1 MKKYLP
7 VIGLL
12 LLFLILKSSNLS
24 IKISDT
30 NIYWYTAYKL
40 VQGEILYKDI
50 FFTNLPLFPYLSTV
64 YFFLVGK
71 QLLLYYLTSAIEV
84 ALTAF
89 LVFLIVSK
97 QTKKYIYAFS
107 SFMLYLFSFM
117 ILATSEHQTGVFAA
131 SLFATAGY
139 YFFSEKKYLL
149 SGILLSL
156 SLLTKAYFLPIVATI
171 FLITLFKNA
180 RKDFLRLLL
189 GFIGATV
196 VLLGPFLLFTQ
207 GEFINNVFTY
217 SLTRSAGLNKTEIL
231 WFFITKDFFFFI
243 LLLFN
248 LAFIRRNLFFGI
260 FSLFSI
266 LFFFGYKDT
275 YYLYLNFL
283 APFLSLSASSLFEF
297 VEQKL
302 AMQKMVIP
310 TVVLFGALINL
321 SLYFSGFRQLQKI
334 SDYNTLTN
342 AIQKNKPE
350 YLYGVNDATPALA
363 YSTNTALLNNIIDTN
378 PNIFRKKFL
387 DSKKLTKEAT
397 NNKTIL
403 VAHGAFYPQLGLE
416 EHVVDE
422 IFDKELVKK
431 SCKLLESV
439 PVNSEGYINRIS
451 LLKCY

>member
-7 VIGLL
+7 VVGLL

-24 IKISDT
+24 VKISDT

-40 VQGEILYKDI
+40 TQGELLYKDI
-50 FFTNLPLFPYLSTV
+50 FFTNLPLFPYLSAI

-71 QLLLYYLTSAIEV
+71 QLTFYYLTSAIEV
-84 ALTAF
+84 SVTAF
-89 LVFLIVSK
+89 LVFLIAYK
-97 QTKKYIYAFS
+97 QTKKYLYALS
-107 SFMLYLFSFM
+107 SFVLYLFSFLV
-117 ILATSEHQTGVFAA
+117 LATSEHQTGVFAA
-131 SLFATAGY
+131 SLFATIGY

-149 SGILLSL
+149 SGIFLSI

-171 FLITLFKNA
+171 FLITLLKNA
-180 RKDFLRLLL
+180 WKDFLRLLI
-189 GFIGATV
+189 GFTGTTV
-196 VLLGPFLLFTQ
+196 VLLGSFLLLARN
-207 GEFINNVFTY
+207 EFINNILTY
-217 SLTRSAGLNKTEIL
+217 SLTRTAGLNKTEIL
-231 WFFITKDFFFFI
+231 WFFITKDFLYFI

-248 LAFIRRNLFFGI
+248 LAFIRKNLFFGI

-283 APFLSLSASSLFEF
+283 APFLALSAPSLFEF
-297 VEQKL
+297 IEQKF

-310 TVVLFGALINL
+310 TVILISTLLNL
-321 SLYFSGFRQLQKI
+321 ILYFSGFRQLQKI
-334 SDYNTLTN
+334 SNYTVLTN
-342 AIQKNKPE
+342 AIQKNKPA
-350 YLYGVNDATPALA
+350 YLYGVNDTTPALA

-387 DSKKLTKEAT
+387 DAKKLTKEAISR
-397 NNKTIL
+397 KTIL
-403 VAHGAFYPQLGLE
+403 VAHGAFYPQLKVE
-416 EHVVDE
+416 EYVVDE
-422 IFDKELVKK
+422 IFNKELVRK

>member
-30 NIYWYTAYKL
+30 NIYWYTTYKL
-40 VQGEILYKDI
+40 TQGEILYKDI
-50 FFTNLPLFPYLSTV
+50 FFTNLPLFPYLSAV

-71 QLLLYYLTSAIEV
+71 NLLLYYLTSAVEV
-84 ALTAF
+84 TLTAF
-89 LVFLIVSK
+89 LIFLIVYK
-97 QTKKYIYAFS
+97 QTKKYLYALS
-107 SFMLYLFSFM
+107 SFVLYLFSFLV
-117 ILATSEHQTGVFAA
+117 LATSEHQTGVFAA
-131 SLFATAGY
+131 ALFATAGY

-149 SGILLSL
+149 SGVFLGL

-171 FLITLFKNA
+171 FLVTLLKN
-180 RKDFLRLLL
+180 RRTELLRLLV
-189 GFIGATV
+189 GFTGTTL
-196 VLLGPFLLFTQ
+196 VLLGPFLLFARH
-207 GEFINNVFTY
+207 EFINNVLTY
-217 SLTRSAGLNKTEIL
+217 SLTRSAGLNKTEVL

-248 LAFIRRNLFFGI
+248 LAFIRKNLFFGI
-260 FSLFSI
+260 FSFFSI
-266 LFFFGYKDT
+266 LFFFGYKDM
-275 YYLYLNFL
+275 YYLYFNFL
-283 APFLSLSASSLFEF
+283 APFLALSAPSLFGF
-297 VEQKL
+297 IEQKL

-310 TVVLFGALINL
+310 TIILLGILINL
-321 SLYFSGFRQLQKI
+321 AVYFSGFRQLQKI
-334 SDYNTLTN
+334 SNYTALTK

-350 YLYGVNDATPALA
+350 YLYGVNDTTPALA
-363 YSTNTALLNNIIDTN
+363 YSTNVPVLKNIIDTN
-378 PNIFRKKFL
+378 PNIFRKNFL
-387 DSKKLTKEAT
+387 DAKKLTKEAIS
-397 NNKTIL
+397 NKTIL
-403 VAHGAFYPQLGLE
+403 VAHGAVYPQLGVE

>member
-40 VQGEILYKDI
+40 VQGDILYKDI
-50 FFTNLPLFPYLSTV
+50 FFTNLPLFPYLSAV

-89 LVFLIVSK
+89 LVFLIVYK
-97 QTKKYIYAFS
+97 QTRKYIYAFS
-107 SFMLYLFSFM
+107 SFVLYLFSFM

-131 SLFATAGY
+131 SLFATIGY

-149 SGILLSL
+149 SGIFLSL

-171 FLITLFKNA
+171 FLITLLKNA

-189 GFIGATV
+189 GFIGTTV

-217 SLTRSAGLNKTEIL
+217 SFTRSAGLNKTEIL

-334 SDYNTLTN
+334 SDYNALTN
-342 AIQKNKPE
+342 AIQKNKPD
-350 YLYGVNDATPALA
+350 YLYGVNDTTPALA

-387 DSKKLTKEAT
+387 DSKKLTKEAI
-397 NNKTIL
+397 NNKTVL
-403 VAHGAFYPQLGLE
+403 VTHGAFYPQLGLE